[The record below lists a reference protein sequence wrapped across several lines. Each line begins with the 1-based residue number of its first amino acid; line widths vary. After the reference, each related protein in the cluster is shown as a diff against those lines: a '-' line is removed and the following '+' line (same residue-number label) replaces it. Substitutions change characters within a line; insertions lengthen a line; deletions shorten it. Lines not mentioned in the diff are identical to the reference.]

1 MLAFLCFV
9 LLAINIQR
17 SLHKRISS
25 CEAAAVITLRDRMR
39 GEQLRLAV
47 ARANVMMYD
56 DLSKQWIPASCGPQ
70 PCTCEVSI
78 LHQADQR
85 TFTILARTVEAGQ
98 VALSSSLERG
108 MRYNEATPTFHQWRD
123 NKVEKSYNR
132 H

>member
-17 SLHKRISS
+17 SLHNIISS
-25 CEAAAVITLRDRMR
+25 CEAAAVFTLVTDRMR

-56 DLSKQWIPASCGPQ
+56 DLSKQWIPASRGPQ

-78 LHQADQR
+78 LHQPDQR
-85 TFTILARTVEAGQ
+85 TFTIVARTVEAGE
-98 VALSSSLERG
+98 VALSSGLERG

-123 NKVEKSYNR
+123 NKVEKS
-132 H
+132 

>member
-1 MLAFLCFV
+1 MF
-9 LLAINIQR
+9 
-17 SLHKRISS
+17 
-25 CEAAAVITLRDRMR
+25 TLVRDRMR

-85 TFTILARTVEAGQ
+85 TFTIVARTVEAGQ
-98 VALSSSLERG
+98 VALSSGLERG

-123 NKVEKSYNR
+123 NKVEKS
-132 H
+132 